1 MEYLS
6 STREAW
12 FPDAADDELES
23 DTMESLIERLD
34 ATVLGLVEALD
45 AQSADLPRL
54 LDEALA
60 GSLWARQIA
69 RLDGV
74 EKQKQLWILRSRAQL
89 IWNKTTVEQRK
100 GQFAMGVGLESGL
113 AIDALAAEL
122 TQLLDRGDAAAL
134 ASDTDA
140 LIAAL
145 IGMGERLLAIR
156 PFVPD
161 DPLPVNWPD
170 LLGAWVRGQ
179 DVAVIGQEAMRIVD
193 DAFVYRLVWALES
206 LRMNRRINGGE
217 SELPVE
223 GAAAACL
230 EAGLP
235 SNAMAM
241 LVRAG
246 LPSRVAA
253 KTVIEQLAPEFT
265 NRAEMKTW
273 LRSAEVA
280 GFDHAPGWPT
290 LETHLIWQQ
299 FRRDVLSN
307 VDGKWTSQEWTMQ
320 WATDSAVPLRIEVD
334 PQDGQVSIATPDFSQ
349 LTTIRQKL
357 QTETP
362 NLFEVV
368 PLQGGTSVSIRRIG
382 RGQARWVEE
391 GS

>member
-1 MEYLS
+1 
-6 STREAW
+6 
-12 FPDAADDELES
+12 
-23 DTMESLIERLD
+23 MESLIERLD
-34 ATVLGLVEALD
+34 ATVLGLVEALY
-45 AQSADLPRL
+45 AESADLPRL

-74 EKQKQLWILRSRAQL
+74 EKQKQLWILLSRAQL

-122 TQLLDRGDAAAL
+122 TELLDRGDAAAL
-134 ASDTDA
+134 ASDADA

-161 DPLPVNWPD
+161 DPLPANWRE

-179 DVAVIGQEAMRIVD
+179 DVAVIGQEGMRVVD
-193 DAFVYRLVWALES
+193 DAFVYRLVWAIEA

-253 KTVIEQLAPEFT
+253 KTVVEQLAPRFT
-265 NRAEMKTW
+265 NRAEMKAW
-273 LRSAEVA
+273 LGSAEVA
-280 GFDHAPGWPT
+280 GLDQIPGWPT
-290 LETHLIWQQ
+290 LETHAIWQQ
-299 FRRDVLSN
+299 FRRDVLSS
-307 VDGKWTSQEWTMQ
+307 VDGKWALQEWTMQ
-320 WATDSAVPLRIEVD
+320 WATESAVPLRIEVD

-357 QTETP
+357 QTEFP
-362 NLFEVV
+362 SLFEVE
-368 PLQGGTSVSIRRIG
+368 PLQNGMSVSIRRVG
-382 RGQARWVEE
+382 RGQARWVD
-391 GS
+391 